1 MIIAM
6 FLAHLVG
13 DYVLQWNRLAAW
25 KAREMKGVLAHGL
38 IVVAVTWLF
47 SLPFDPTWW
56 RGVVLIGLSHTAIDA
71 FQLRVR
77 LPIAPL
83 LRFTLDQVAHVAF
96 ILLALTQGGFL
107 HPSSIVADML
117 ASLRDERVLA
127 YMLGYAFV
135 TMPAW
140 VVVKFLVY
148 GLVKGSAPNFAGGAN
163 KYLGIF
169 ERLLIT
175 TFVALGQFIL
185 IPLVATPRLVYEWPQ
200 VGGGER
206 GSLYVAELLIS
217 LGLSIATGLAL
228 SQL

>member
-13 DYVLQWNRLAAW
+13 DYVLQWNRLASW
-25 KAREMKGVLAHGL
+25 KAREMKGVLVHGL
-38 IVVAVTWLF
+38 IVAAVTWLF

-56 RGVVLIGLSHTAIDA
+56 PGVAVIGLSHTAVDA

-77 LPIAPL
+77 LPLAPL
-83 LRFTLDQVAHVAF
+83 LRFALDQLAHVA
-96 ILLALTQGGFL
+96 IIVLALAQGGFL
-107 HPSSIVADML
+107 RPASIAADML
-117 ASLRDERVLA
+117 ASLHDERILA

-148 GLVKGSAPNFAGGAN
+148 GLVNGSAPNFAGGAN

-175 TFVALGQFIL
+175 TFVALGHFVL
-185 IPLVATPRLVYEWPQ
+185 IPLVAAPRLVYEWPH
-200 VGGGER
+200 VGEGER
-206 GSLYVAELLIS
+206 GSLYIAELLVS